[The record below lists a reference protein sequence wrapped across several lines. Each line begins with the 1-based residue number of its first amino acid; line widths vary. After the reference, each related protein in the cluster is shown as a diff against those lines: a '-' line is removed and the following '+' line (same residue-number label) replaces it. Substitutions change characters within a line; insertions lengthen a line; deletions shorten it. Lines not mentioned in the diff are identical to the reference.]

1 MRGLLCV
8 FAEAWNGF
16 QCFCVCSL
24 RRGMDSSAFVCVRW
38 GVKWIVPKRC
48 DPIIV
53 QKYPFIWISRLIIP
67 NVIFTWFP
75 KDNPKS
81 ISIGVE
87 RLKHRLIS
95 SDTLLLFPKCFMKCE
110 MEILKVV
117 MMKRYDFVKFDWI
130 LRDWIDI
137 EEETHCVFRYWSSC
151 PSFVVLNQAD
161 CELRRG
167 CWCGVVAGSCCCWI
181 WWEGKGCD
189 CRFAKR

>member
-1 MRGLLCV
+1 MVRYSCYARPFVRVRWGVEWIPVLLCV
-8 FAEAWNGF
+8 FAEAWNGS
-16 QCFCVCSL
+16 CVWSL
-24 RRGMDSSAFVCVRW
+24 RD
-38 GVKWIVPKRC
+38 

-117 MMKRYDFVKFDWI
+117 MMKRYDFVKFW
-130 LRDWIDI
+130 LNFERLNW
-137 EEETHCVFRYWSSC
+137 YWGRNSLCFSLLVLL
-151 PSFVVLNQAD
+151 SFV
-161 CELRRG
+161 RRSQSG
-167 CWCGVVAGSCCCWI
+167 GLWVASRLLVRCCCWKLLLLGLMG
-181 WWEGKGCD
+181 GKGLLMSF
-189 CRFAKR
+189 R